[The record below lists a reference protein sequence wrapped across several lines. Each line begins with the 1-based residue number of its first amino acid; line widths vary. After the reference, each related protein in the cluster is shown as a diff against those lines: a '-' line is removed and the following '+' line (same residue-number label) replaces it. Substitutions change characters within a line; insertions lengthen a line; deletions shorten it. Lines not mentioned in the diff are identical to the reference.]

1 MSLFHN
7 TQRCLLLSPSCR
19 VFGFLFISS
28 PTFFLSG
35 LDHIK
40 TRKTRAWV
48 SKRPKTASI
57 IRTTDL
63 SSKGVWKWQNVL
75 KVPARWSV
83 NHLIR
88 ALQYH
93 SELSVFLGR
102 RAQKTVASALSS
114 KSKKRTFTIENKAP
128 DYICGNWLWI
138 PSNRFGTIT
147 YINVC
152 HSKEIISGNHTTK
165 GS

>member
-1 MSLFHN
+1 MSLFHK
-7 TQRCLLLSPSCR
+7 TQLRLLLSPSCR
-19 VFGFLFISS
+19 VFCFLFISS

-75 KVPARWSV
+75 KVLARWSV

-93 SELSVFLGR
+93 SELSVFLGG
-102 RAQKTVASALSS
+102 RAQKTVA
-114 KSKKRTFTIENKAP
+114 RRRFTIENKAP

-138 PSNRFGTIT
+138 PSSRCGTIT

-152 HSKEIISGNHTTK
+152 NSTEIISGNHTAT

>member
-1 MSLFHN
+1 MSLFHK
-7 TQRCLLLSPSCR
+7 TQLRLLLSPSCR
-19 VFGFLFISS
+19 VFCFLFISS

-75 KVPARWSV
+75 KVLARWSV

-93 SELSVFLGR
+93 SELSVFLGG

-114 KSKKRTFTIENKAP
+114 KSKKKKIYNREQSP
-128 DYICGNWLWI
+128 WLGNWLWI
-138 PSNRFGTIT
+138 PSSRCGTIT

-152 HSKEIISGNHTTK
+152 NSTEIISGNHTAT